1 MLKQY
6 YRATTKTYYCSYLRA
21 YTTHFKCASKVI
33 AILSIRKHFVRKV
46 YKKITIYSYLYTA
59 NIHSIYMLQILLI
72 LWGSVALGYALRR
85 WPQAWVGRLLTLSVW
100 FMLFVIGIEIGGNEV
115 LVNSLA
121 LLGVESL
128 LLTLITTLCCSL
140 GALWL
145 WKRTQHPDNRP
156 TQSVRTP
163 RRFSLRGLW
172 RAFHESIIILVC
184 FSGGCVLGYLGIDQY
199 LPHDASYY
207 ALCLLLVCVGFNIGQ
222 NEELRRSLKHI
233 KKSYILLPIIT
244 IVGTWV
250 GALLTSHLLSHR
262 SLTDWLAVS
271 SGFGYYSLSSILITE
286 VRGIELGT
294 VALMYNVMREMMT
307 LLFAPLLLK
316 LFGPLAPISIG
327 GATTA
332 DTTLP
337 TISRIC
343 GTHLVPIAICHGLV
357 VDLSV
362 PLLVPF
368 FCAL

>member
-1 MLKQY
+1 MLK
-6 YRATTKTYYCSYLRA
+6 
-21 YTTHFKCASKVI
+21 
-33 AILSIRKHFVRKV
+33 
-46 YKKITIYSYLYTA
+46 
-59 NIHSIYMLQILLI
+59 ILLI
-72 LWGSVALGYALRR
+72 LWGSVGIGFMLRR
-85 WPQAWVGRLLTLSVW
+85 WPQAWVSKLLTLSVW
-100 FMLFVIGIEIGGNEV
+100 LMLFVIGIEVGGNEV

-121 LLGVESL
+121 LLGAESL
-128 LLTLITTLCCSL
+128 ALTLITTLCCSL

-145 WKRTQHPDNRP
+145 WRATQHPTERP
-156 TQSVRTP
+156 TPTAKP
-163 RRFSLRGLW
+163 TTTKRFSLRGLW
-172 RAFHESIIILVC
+172 RAFHESIIIFVC
-184 FSGGCVLGYLGIDQY
+184 FSGGCVLGYLGVDQY
-199 LPHDASYY
+199 LPQDASFY

-222 NEELRRSLKHI
+222 NDELRHNLRQI
-233 KKSYILLPIIT
+233 KKSHILLPLIT
-244 IVGTWV
+244 ILGTWI
-250 GALLTSHLLSHR
+250 GALLTSLILTDR

-307 LLFAPLLLK
+307 LLFAPVLLK

-337 TISRIC
+337 TISRIS
-343 GTHLVPIAICHGLV
+343 GTHYVPIAIFHGLM

>member
-1 MLKQY
+1 M
-6 YRATTKTYYCSYLRA
+6 
-21 YTTHFKCASKVI
+21 
-33 AILSIRKHFVRKV
+33 
-46 YKKITIYSYLYTA
+46 
-59 NIHSIYMLQILLI
+59 
-72 LWGSVALGYALRR
+72 
-85 WPQAWVGRLLTLSVW
+85 
-100 FMLFVIGIEIGGNEV
+100 
-115 LVNSLA
+115 
-121 LLGVESL
+121 
-128 LLTLITTLCCSL
+128 
-140 GALWL
+140 
-145 WKRTQHPDNRP
+145 
-156 TQSVRTP
+156 
-163 RRFSLRGLW
+163 
-172 RAFHESIIILVC
+172 
-184 FSGGCVLGYLGIDQY
+184 GYLGIDQY

>member
-1 MLKQY
+1 MLK
-6 YRATTKTYYCSYLRA
+6 
-21 YTTHFKCASKVI
+21 
-33 AILSIRKHFVRKV
+33 
-46 YKKITIYSYLYTA
+46 
-59 NIHSIYMLQILLI
+59 ILLI
-72 LWGSVALGYALRR
+72 LWGSVGIGFILRR
-85 WPQAWVGRLLTLSVW
+85 WPQAWVGQLLTLSVW
-100 FMLFVIGIEIGGNEV
+100 LMLFVIGIEVGGNET

-145 WKRTQHPDNRP
+145 WLSTQHPAERP
-156 TQSVRTP
+156 TPSAKHTP

-172 RAFHESIIILVC
+172 RAFHESIIIFVC
-184 FSGGCVLGYLGIDQY
+184 FSGGCVLGYMGIDQY
-199 LPHDASYY
+199 LPQHASYY
-207 ALCLLLVCVGFNIGQ
+207 TLCLLLVCVGFNIGQ
-222 NEELRRSLKHI
+222 NEELHHSLKQI
-233 KKSYILLPIIT
+233 KKGYILLPLIT
-244 IVGTWV
+244 IVGTWL
-250 GALLTSHLLSHR
+250 GALLTSLLLTHR
-262 SLTDWLAVS
+262 SPADWLAVS

-337 TISRIC
+337 TISRIS
-343 GTHLVPIAICHGLV
+343 GTHLVPIAIFHGLI

>member
-1 MLKQY
+1 M
-6 YRATTKTYYCSYLRA
+6 
-21 YTTHFKCASKVI
+21 
-33 AILSIRKHFVRKV
+33 
-46 YKKITIYSYLYTA
+46 ITIYSYLYTA
-59 NIHSIYMLQILLI
+59 NTISLYMLKILLI
-72 LWGSVALGYALRR
+72 LWGSVGIGYLLRR
-85 WPQAWVGRLLTLSVW
+85 WPQTWVGKLLTLAVW
-100 FMLFVIGIEIGGNEV
+100 LMLFVIGVEVGGNEV

-121 LLGVESL
+121 LLGMESL

-145 WKRTQHPDNRP
+145 WKITQKPGNRSISSTQP
-156 TQSVRTP
+156 TTP

-172 RAFHESIIILVC
+172 RAFHESIIIFVC
-184 FSGGCVLGYLGIDQY
+184 FSGGCVLGYMGIDQY

-222 NEELRRSLKHI
+222 NEELRHSLKHI
-233 KKSYILLPIIT
+233 KRGYILLPIIT
-244 IVGTWV
+244 IVGTWL
-250 GALLTSHLLSHR
+250 GALLTSLLLTHR
-262 SLTDWLAVS
+262 NLTDWLAVS

-316 LFGPLAPISIG
+316 VFGPLSPISIG

-343 GTHLVPIAICHGLV
+343 GTQLVPIAICHGLV

-368 FCAL
+368 FSAL